1 DEVPRYAVTMG
12 MGSIMRAKT
21 LLMIIN
27 GNKQEA
33 AKRLLLED
41 TIDPQC
47 PATFMRLHRD
57 AIVVIEKKLADEIG
71 YKG

>member
-1 DEVPRYAVTMG
+1 MG
-12 MGSIMRAKT
+12 MGSIMKAKT

-33 AKRLLLED
+33 AKKLLMD
-41 TIDPQC
+41 DKIDPMC

-57 AIVVIEKKLADEIG
+57 ATVVLEKKLALEIG
-71 YKG
+71 YIKE

>member
-1 DEVPRYAVTMG
+1 MPSLHVMK
-12 MGSIMRAKT
+12 AKT

-33 AKRLLLED
+33 AKRLLMD
-41 TIDPQC
+41 DRIDPGC
-47 PATFMRLHRD
+47 PATFMRMHRD

>member
-1 DEVPRYAVTMG
+1 MG
-12 MGSIMRAKT
+12 MGSIMKAKT

-33 AKRLLLED
+33 ATKLLLED